1 MDGTITDIDSAAGIT
16 TPDFQHARSASL
28 LSDTNAMNP
37 RSATNTNG
45 DTMMDGAKIQRQAQ
59 RTPDNIHRR
68 QSSQQSN
75 GSAARMAPTQR
86 LSQQQGTGIVAP
98 PHQQSGMSSQQQ
110 SLNMSPQQQQRN
122 FGQQMV
128 SNNASRQSPTSTPYS
143 PYPMY
148 NFPQLRQQMRDGR
161 QMINQPGNLSSA
173 EMQDFKARR
182 LQQMRQ
188 QVQSQAQAQNSVT
201 MQLQMQPT
209 HSYGSA
215 SAMPPPRPRASQVP
229 SECSTL
235 FDVQPP
241 SMNQEASRR
250 YVPNIEDPET
260 MTTFD
265 EEKLF
270 MEETYARDGWLS
282 TGDEQINRGLTPM
295 TFTPTLPSN
304 ETPKIQEF
312 DNQQPQQRGF
322 QYHTIDPSQLQT
334 GNPRVV
340 SYGPNGVQ
348 NQPNMPMN
356 DSRQLSVS
364 GRETRASSR
373 STPVP
378 IGRSR
383 RRTPGPSEPV
393 EVPCVNCYRHWWEQE
408 CDEGEPCSNC
418 AAEGVQCVRQKC
430 FHFAAG
436 TCDKG
441 NKCPNVHE
449 GDERYQGDSF
459 LVDQAKVG
467 KRPQRLG
474 KKAEAAPAP
483 VMRQQG

>member
-1 MDGTITDIDSAAGIT
+1 M
-16 TPDFQHARSASL
+16 
-28 LSDTNAMNP
+28 
-37 RSATNTNG
+37 
-45 DTMMDGAKIQRQAQ
+45 QRQAQ

-282 TGDEQINRGLTPM
+282 TGDEQTKRGLTPM